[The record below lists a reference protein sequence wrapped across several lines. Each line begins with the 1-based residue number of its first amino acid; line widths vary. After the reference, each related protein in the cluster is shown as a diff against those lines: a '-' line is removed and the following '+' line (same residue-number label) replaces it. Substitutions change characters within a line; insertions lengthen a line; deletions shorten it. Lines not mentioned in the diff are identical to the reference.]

1 MPALDNA
8 PSLLPHP
15 LMLAEEGVIPFG
27 GPNAPTLKSGAMT
40 CGEELKSY
48 QTRRYLV
55 LPEIALGLASS
66 YIVWG

>member
-1 MPALDNA
+1 
-8 PSLLPHP
+8 
-15 LMLAEEGVIPFG
+15 
-27 GPNAPTLKSGAMT
+27 MT

-66 YIVWG
+66 YIDMGVELLDGDGGPQGYPLQPNSEYHSTLSRESVRGR